1 MCYNAS
7 LVRMVRH
14 ALSAR
19 QCEPPTKMMSGEYDG
34 RVKDALP
41 SDLFVVELDGRH
53 SVLAHLSGELRMNVI
68 RILPGDRVRV
78 KVSSIDLSRGRIVRR
93 YQS

>member
-19 QCEPPTKMMSGEYDG
+19 HCEPSTTMMSGECDG

-41 SDLFVVELDGRH
+41 SDLFLVELDGRH
-53 SVLAHLSGELRMNVI
+53 NVLAHLSGELRMNVI

-78 KVSSIDLSRGRIVRR
+78 KVSSIDPSRGRIVRR